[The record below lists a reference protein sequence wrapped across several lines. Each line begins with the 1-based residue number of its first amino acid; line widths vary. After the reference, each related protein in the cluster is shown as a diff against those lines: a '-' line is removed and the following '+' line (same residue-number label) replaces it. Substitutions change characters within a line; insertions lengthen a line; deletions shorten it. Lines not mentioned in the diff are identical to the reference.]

1 MILSLRNHA
10 SGKMTATITLL
21 AAAFIPFHA
30 TQDNAEKNCGG
41 LHAAIRGE
49 LVRRDP
55 PYTQP
60 PFVMLTFIL
69 LNDGEAPIN
78 SVEGGWQIVIDDK
91 ELKDSDFIFGNGPA
105 PSGGWGIL
113 NPGESYEFGKG
124 LELSKYFPEE
134 REYQV
139 SWKGRGFRSSTIT
152 VNVTPKP

>member
-1 MILSLRNHA
+1 MSPSLRNGA
-10 SGKMTATITLL
+10 SRKMLAVTML
-21 AAAFIPFHA
+21 AAAFIPSYVA
-30 TQDNAEKNCGG
+30 QDKAENDCGG
-41 LHAAIRGE
+41 LHSAIRGQ

-69 LNDGEAPIN
+69 LNDGETPIN
-78 SVEGGWQIVIDDK
+78 SVEGGWQIVIDGR
-91 ELKDSDFIFGNGPA
+91 ELKDSDFIFGNGPM

-134 REYQV
+134 REYRV
-139 SWKGRGFRSSTIT
+139 SWKGKRFRSSTIA
-152 VNVTPKP
+152 VDVTPKP